1 MIATHIPRPDR
12 FLSRDSHPTSSK
24 FDLFEAFTKKIVD
37 AVKSKPKLW
46 AHTAVFITVC
56 DGDGKPLVLLPVFG
70 NPSKPLAQQYA
81 SCASPTPLEQ
91 VFAKLKNTFLAPS
104 GGDDAQVRDR
114 AMLVTWRAES

>member
-1 MIATHIPRPDR
+1 M
-12 FLSRDSHPTSSK
+12 SRDSHPTSSK

-81 SCASPTPLEQ
+81 SWQ